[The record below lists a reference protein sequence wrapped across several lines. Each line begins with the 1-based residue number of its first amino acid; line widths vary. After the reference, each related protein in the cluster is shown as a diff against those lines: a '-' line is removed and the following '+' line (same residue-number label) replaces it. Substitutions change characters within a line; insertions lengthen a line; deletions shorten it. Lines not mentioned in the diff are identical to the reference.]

1 VVRGTCLQ
9 AFVNDI
15 EKEFA
20 SLLDL
25 YLWMATKSVHETWRR
40 LAPCTEKYETLRHFR
55 ERLLRLRRAKL
66 ALMNSESILELTGRS
81 RWTASSAS
89 YSPRLGSRTMTERWE
104 SRGSARAWS
113 PFPPPWMSMPEVLFE
128 VATSPNDMDIIK
140 SYWEN
145 AVLKV
150 LREGLAGLAHR
161 LVVGLRSAFLP
172 RVV

>member
-1 VVRGTCLQ
+1 
-9 AFVNDI
+9 
-15 EKEFA
+15 
-20 SLLDL
+20 
-25 YLWMATKSVHETWRR
+25 
-40 LAPCTEKYETLRHFR
+40 
-55 ERLLRLRRAKL
+55 
-66 ALMNSESILELTGRS
+66 
-81 RWTASSAS
+81 
-89 YSPRLGSRTMTERWE
+89 
-104 SRGSARAWS
+104 
-113 PFPPPWMSMPEVLFE
+113 MPEVLFE